1 MYRKISAIL
10 IPSLIA
16 VGIIV
21 YMIYRVWDDL
31 LTALQHI
38 VPIYLVAGVIICLS
52 AWWLRG
58 WRYNRILVGLNY
70 HVGVTFSTA
79 CVFVSQT
86 VNLIVPARLGDFV
99 RIFILKH
106 DYQTTYSEGISSLV
120 VERVFDIIAIA
131 ILGAASL
138 FFIPDLP
145 GWINVYIFIM
155 IAILAIGFGFF
166 IFLIFVGE
174 LTTSNKYVRYILTML
189 DEIRRASLSLRSLF
203 ILGASSIVIWMLD
216 VFVCYSVAAMFE
228 QQIPLAVIILA
239 IVLGNLVKAVPIT
252 PGGIGTYELIVSA
265 TFAITGVAPAVA
277 FLIAVVD
284 DLIKNLVTLA
294 GGIVSIY
301 YLGDWVIPT
310 IKSAIS
316 SKLEGGKKPDT

>member
-10 IPSLIA
+10 IPTLIA

-21 YMIYRVWDDL
+21 YMLYRVWGDL

-38 VPIYLVAGVIICLS
+38 VPIYLGLGIIICLS

-58 WRYNRILVGLNY
+58 WRYNRILLGLNY
-70 HVGVTFSTA
+70 HVGVAFSTA

-106 DYQTTYSEGISSLV
+106 DYQATYSEGISSIV

-131 ILGAASL
+131 VLGAASL
-138 FFIPDLP
+138 FFIPNIP
-145 GWINVYIFIM
+145 GWLTIYIYIM
-155 IAILAIGFGFF
+155 IAILAVAFAFF
-166 IFLIFVGE
+166 IFLIFVGK
-174 LTTSNKYVRYILTML
+174 LTTTNKYIRYILTML
-189 DEIRRASLSLRSLF
+189 DEIRRASLSLRSIL
-203 ILGASSIVIWMLD
+203 ILGISSIVIWMLD
-216 VFVCYSVAAMFE
+216 ILVCNSVAMMFE
-228 QQIPLAVIILA
+228 QQIPFAVIVLA

-265 TFAITGVAPAVA
+265 TFAITGVAPGVA

-310 IKSAIS
+310 IKSALW
-316 SKLEGGKKPDT
+316 SKLDGGKKPDA

>member
-21 YMIYRVWDDL
+21 YMLYRVWDDL

-38 VPIYLVAGVIICLS
+38 VPVYLGMAIIICLA

-58 WRYNRILVGLNY
+58 WRYNRILLGLNY
-70 HVGVTFSTA
+70 RVGVIFSTA

-106 DYQTTYSEGISSLV
+106 DYKATYSEGISSLV
-120 VERVFDIIAIA
+120 VERVFDIVAIA
-131 ILGAASL
+131 VLGAASL
-138 FFIPDLP
+138 FFIPNIP
-145 GWINVYIFIM
+145 GWLNVYISIM
-155 IAILAIGFGFF
+155 IVILAVAFAFF

-174 LTTSNKYVRYILTML
+174 LTTTNKYVRYILTML
-189 DEIRRASLSLRSLF
+189 DEIRRASLSLRSIL
-203 ILGASSIVIWMLD
+203 ILGISSLIIWMLD
-216 VFVCYSVAAMFE
+216 ILVCYSVATMFE
-228 QQIPLAVIILA
+228 QQIPFAVIVLA

-265 TFAITGVAPAVA
+265 TFAITGVSPGVA

-294 GGIVSIY
+294 GGVVSIY

-310 IKSAIS
+310 IKSALW
-316 SKLEGGKKPDT
+316 SKLDGGKKPDA

>member
-1 MYRKISAIL
+1 ML
-10 IPSLIA
+10 
-16 VGIIV
+16 
-21 YMIYRVWDDL
+21 YRVWGDL

-38 VPIYLVAGVIICLS
+38 VPVYLGAAIIFCLL

-58 WRYNRILVGLNY
+58 WRYHRILLGLNY
-70 HVGVTFSTA
+70 QIGVVFSTA

-106 DYQTTYSEGISSLV
+106 DYKTTYSEGISSIV

-131 ILGAASL
+131 LLGAASL
-138 FFIPDLP
+138 FFIPNLP
-145 GWINVYIFIM
+145 GWINIYIYIM
-155 IAILAIGFGFF
+155 IAILAVSLAFF
-166 IFLIFVGE
+166 ILLIFVGK
-174 LTTSNKYVRYILTML
+174 LTTTNKYVKFILTML
-189 DEIRRASLSLRSLF
+189 EEIRRASLSFRSII
-203 ILGASSIVIWMLD
+203 ILGVSSIVIWMLD
-216 VFVCYSVAAMFE
+216 TLVCYSVATMFE
-228 QQIPLAVIILA
+228 QRIPFAVILLA

-252 PGGIGTYELIVSA
+252 PGGIGTYELVVSA

-277 FLIAVVD
+277 FLIAVID
-284 DLIKNLVTLA
+284 DLIKNLFTLA

-316 SKLEGGKKPDT
+316 SKLDGGKNPDT

>member
-10 IPSLIA
+10 IPTLIA

-21 YMIYRVWDDL
+21 YMLYRVWDEL
-31 LTALQHI
+31 RTALQHI
-38 VPIYLVAGVIICLS
+38 VPIYLGIAIIICLS

-58 WRYNRILVGLNY
+58 WRYHRILLGLSY
-70 HVGVTFSTA
+70 RIGVTFSMA
-79 CVFVSQT
+79 CVYVSQT

-106 DYQTTYSEGISSLV
+106 DYQTTYSEGISSIV

-138 FFIPDLP
+138 FFIPNLP
-145 GWINVYIFIM
+145 SWLNLYIYIM
-155 IAILAIGFGFF
+155 IGILAVGFAFF

-174 LTTSNKYVRYILTML
+174 LTTTNKYVRYILTML
-189 DEIRRASLSLRSLF
+189 DEIRRASLSLRSIL
-203 ILGASSIVIWMLD
+203 ILGISSMVIWMLD
-216 VFVCYSVAAMFE
+216 ILVCNSVAMMFE
-228 QQIPLAVIILA
+228 QQIPFAVIVLA

-265 TFAITGVAPAVA
+265 TFAITGVSPGVA
-277 FLIAVVD
+277 FLIAVID

-310 IKSAIS
+310 IKSALWT
-316 SKLEGGKKPDT
+316 KLDGGKKPDT